1 MNPDEVLSSTISF
14 LTQIS
19 RALAGTDRKEI
30 MKKLPKFIYDE
41 DKALEVRRYPFLSYK
56 TIPSTLYFLVMATCS
71 VV

>member
-1 MNPDEVLSSTISF
+1 
-14 LTQIS
+14 
-19 RALAGTDRKEI
+19 